1 MSRND
6 QNKNE
11 KENNYKNKDELKNE
25 NFNNT
30 INEGASVPN
39 IHPGG
44 KDREIV
50 DEEDIVKGNV
60 GGAPSQKSGSRGS
73 ADVQDGGEDV
83 GSSAGSH

>member
-1 MSRND
+1 MSTND
-6 QNKNE
+6 KNKEE
-11 KENNYKNKDELKNE
+11 KNNNYSNKDQLKNE
-25 NFNNT
+25 NLNNT
-30 INEGASVPN
+30 VNEGNSVPN
-39 IHPGG
+39 IHPTG

-50 DEEDIVKGNV
+50 DNEEVLKGNV